1 MSNSIAA
8 AKKRR
13 AGIQPTTP
21 QNTMNPSSLQ
31 DTNTVNNQK
40 LTLPQVISIIDNRL
54 INLETFMKETK
65 ENGFQTLQTIAE
77 ENIDVEINENE
88 SSEVIK
94 IPIAEY
100 VVEMDKKFELLVEE
114 ITTLK
119 DIVLK
124 LQSFTM
130 EVNKTLMEDRIQIL
144 SDYKH
149 IEIDDTVNTENIVL
163 NIHDVS
169 VSNNNNVIT
178 QDIQQ

>member
-21 QNTMNPSSLQ
+21 QQPTPIQSQSAETSSM
-31 DTNTVNNQK
+31 DSPK
-40 LTLPQVISIIDNRL
+40 LTLPQVIAVIDNRL
-54 INLETFMKETK
+54 INLEQFMKEIK
-65 ENGFQTLQTIAE
+65 ENSIQSEQLMNENT
-77 ENIDVEINENE
+77 ENIELND

-94 IPIAEY
+94 VPIAEY

-114 ITTLK
+114 ISELK

-144 SDYKH
+144 SDYKNIQIDNTTEQSENVLDLNAETFELSQTTMNNH
-149 IEIDDTVNTENIVL
+149 I
-163 NIHDVS
+163 
-169 VSNNNNVIT
+169 
-178 QDIQQ
+178 

>member
-21 QNTMNPSSLQ
+21 QQPNSFPPQSEASSM
-31 DTNTVNNQK
+31 DSPK
-40 LTLPQVISIIDNRL
+40 LTLPQVIAVIDNRL
-54 INLETFMKETK
+54 INLEQFMKEVK
-65 ENGFQTLQTIAE
+65 ENGVQLEQFASEDT
-77 ENIDVEINENE
+77 ENIEVND

-94 IPIAEY
+94 VPIAEY

-114 ITTLK
+114 ISELK

-144 SDYKH
+144 SDYKN
-149 IEIDDTVNTENIVL
+149 IRIDNTEQSESVDL
-163 NIHDVS
+163 NAETFEISQSMV
-169 VSNNNNVIT
+169 NNNI
-178 QDIQQ
+178 

>member
-13 AGIQPTTP
+13 AGIQPATP
-21 QNTMNPSSLQ
+21 QVPNSSQ
-31 DTNTVNNQK
+31 SQNVETNSINSPK
-40 LTLPQVISIIDNRL
+40 LTLPQVIAVIDNRL
-54 INLETFMKETK
+54 INLEQFMQEIK
-65 ENGFQTLQTIAE
+65 EN
-77 ENIDVEINENE
+77 NIQSDDNMNTVDSNNIELATSDSDEI
-88 SSEVIK
+88 IK
-94 IPIAEY
+94 VPIAEY

-144 SDYKH
+144 SDYKN
-149 IEIDDTVNTENIVL
+149 IEIDNTTQSENIYLNTETVDMSQNL
-163 NIHDVS
+163 GDN
-169 VSNNNNVIT
+169 
-178 QDIQQ
+178 

>member
-21 QNTMNPSSLQ
+21 QQNSIPPQSTEATSMESP
-31 DTNTVNNQK
+31 K
-40 LTLPQVISIIDNRL
+40 LTLPQVIAVIDNRL
-54 INLETFMKETK
+54 INLEQFMKEIK
-65 ENGFQTLQTIAE
+65 ENSIQPERL
-77 ENIDVEINENE
+77 INENTDNIE
-88 SSEVIK
+88 LNDSSEVIK
-94 IPIAEY
+94 VPIAEY

-114 ITTLK
+114 ISELK

-144 SDYKH
+144 SSEYKNNIQ
-149 IEIDDTVNTENIVL
+149 IEESENDVNLHTETFELSQNTM
-163 NIHDVS
+163 
-169 VSNNNNVIT
+169 NNNI
-178 QDIQQ
+178 

>member
-21 QNTMNPSSLQ
+21 QQPTPIQSQSAETSSMNSP
-31 DTNTVNNQK
+31 K
-40 LTLPQVISIIDNRL
+40 LTLPQVIAVIDNRL
-54 INLETFMKETK
+54 INLEQFMKEIK
-65 ENGFQTLQTIAE
+65 ENGEQLQQLQQFASE
-77 ENIDVEINENE
+77 DSENIEVND

-94 IPIAEY
+94 VPIAEY

-114 ITTLK
+114 ISELK

-144 SDYKH
+144 SDYKN
-149 IEIDDTVNTENIVL
+149 IQIDNTEQSESVDL
-163 NIHDVS
+163 NAETFEISQSMV
-169 VSNNNNVIT
+169 NNNI
-178 QDIQQ
+178 

>member
-21 QNTMNPSSLQ
+21 QQQPTQIQSQSAETSSMNSP
-31 DTNTVNNQK
+31 K
-40 LTLPQVISIIDNRL
+40 LTLPQVIAVIDNRL
-54 INLETFMKETK
+54 INLEQFMKEIK
-65 ENGFQTLQTIAE
+65 ENGEQLEQFASEDT
-77 ENIDVEINENE
+77 ENIEVND

-94 IPIAEY
+94 VPIAEY

-114 ITTLK
+114 ISELK

-144 SDYKH
+144 SDYKN
-149 IEIDDTVNTENIVL
+149 IQIDNTEQSESVDL
-163 NIHDVS
+163 NAETFEVS
-169 VSNNNNVIT
+169 QSMVNNNI
-178 QDIQQ
+178 

>member
-21 QNTMNPSSLQ
+21 QPSTPIQSQSTEASSMNSP
-31 DTNTVNNQK
+31 K
-40 LTLPQVISIIDNRL
+40 LTLPQVIAVIDNRL
-54 INLETFMKETK
+54 INLEEFMKEIK
-65 ENGFQTLQTIAE
+65 ENGEQLQQFASEDT
-77 ENIDVEINENE
+77 ENIEVND
-88 SSEVIK
+88 SSEIIK
-94 IPIAEY
+94 VPIAEY

-114 ITTLK
+114 ISELK

-144 SDYKH
+144 SDYKN
-149 IEIDDTVNTENIVL
+149 IQIDNTEQSANVDL
-163 NIHDVS
+163 NAETFELS
-169 VSNNNNVIT
+169 ESMLK
-178 QDIQQ
+178 

>member
-21 QNTMNPSSLQ
+21 QQPTSIQSQSAETSSM
-31 DTNTVNNQK
+31 DSPK
-40 LTLPQVISIIDNRL
+40 LTLPQVIAVIDNRL
-54 INLETFMKETK
+54 INLEQFMQVIK
-65 ENGFQTLQTIAE
+65 ENGIQSEQLTKE
-77 ENIDVEINENE
+77 DNENIEIND
-88 SSEVIK
+88 STEVIK
-94 IPIAEY
+94 VPIAEY

-114 ITTLK
+114 ISELK

-144 SDYKH
+144 SDYKN
-149 IEIDDTVNTENIVL
+149 IQIDNTEQSENVDLSAETFEISQSMV
-163 NIHDVS
+163 
-169 VSNNNNVIT
+169 NNNI
-178 QDIQQ
+178 

>member
-21 QNTMNPSSLQ
+21 QPSNPIQSQSAEASSMNSP
-31 DTNTVNNQK
+31 K
-40 LTLPQVISIIDNRL
+40 LTLPQVIAVIDNRL
-54 INLETFMKETK
+54 INLEQFMKEIK
-65 ENGFQTLQTIAE
+65 ENSIQSEQLITENT
-77 ENIDVEINENE
+77 ENIELNDSN
-88 SSEVIK
+88 EVIK
-94 IPIAEY
+94 VPIAEY

-114 ITTLK
+114 ISELK

-144 SDYKH
+144 SDYKN
-149 IEIDDTVNTENIVL
+149 IQIDNTEESANVDL
-163 NIHDVS
+163 NAETFELS
-169 VSNNNNVIT
+169 QSMLK
-178 QDIQQ
+178 

>member
-21 QNTMNPSSLQ
+21 QQPNQIQSQSAETSSM
-31 DTNTVNNQK
+31 DSPK
-40 LTLPQVISIIDNRL
+40 LTLPQVIAVIDNRL
-54 INLETFMKETK
+54 INLEQFMQVIK
-65 ENGFQTLQTIAE
+65 ENGIQSEQLTKE
-77 ENIDVEINENE
+77 DNENIEIND
-88 SSEVIK
+88 STEVIK
-94 IPIAEY
+94 VPIAEY

-114 ITTLK
+114 ISELK

-144 SDYKH
+144 SDYKN
-149 IEIDDTVNTENIVL
+149 IQIDNTEQSENVDLSAETFEISQSMV
-163 NIHDVS
+163 
-169 VSNNNNVIT
+169 NNNI
-178 QDIQQ
+178 

>member
-21 QNTMNPSSLQ
+21 QSNSVSPQSAESSM
-31 DTNTVNNQK
+31 DSPK
-40 LTLPQVISIIDNRL
+40 LTLPQVIAVIDNRL
-54 INLETFMKETK
+54 INLEQFMKDVR
-65 ENGFQTLQTIAE
+65 ENGIQLATE
-77 ENIDVEINENE
+77 EEANDNIEVNE
-88 SSEVIK
+88 SNDVIK
-94 IPIAEY
+94 VPIAEY

-114 ITTLK
+114 ISELK

-144 SDYKH
+144 SSEYKNN
-149 IEIDDTVNTENIVL
+149 IQIDTENSENVNL
-163 NIHDVS
+163 NTDTFEISQGV
-169 VSNNNNVIT
+169 
-178 QDIQQ
+178 

>member
-21 QNTMNPSSLQ
+21 QQQPTQIQSQSAETSSMNSP
-31 DTNTVNNQK
+31 K
-40 LTLPQVISIIDNRL
+40 LTLPQVIAVIDNRL
-54 INLETFMKETK
+54 INLEQFMKEIK
-65 ENGFQTLQTIAE
+65 ENGEQFESEDT
-77 ENIDVEINENE
+77 ENIEVND

-94 IPIAEY
+94 VPIAEY

-114 ITTLK
+114 ISELK

-144 SDYKH
+144 SDYKN
-149 IEIDDTVNTENIVL
+149 IQIDNTEQSESVDL
-163 NIHDVS
+163 NAETFEISQSMV
-169 VSNNNNVIT
+169 NNNI
-178 QDIQQ
+178 

>member
-21 QNTMNPSSLQ
+21 QQNSIPPQSTEGTSMDGP
-31 DTNTVNNQK
+31 K
-40 LTLPQVISIIDNRL
+40 LTLPQVIAVIDNRL
-54 INLETFMKETK
+54 INLEQFMKEIK
-65 ENGFQTLQTIAE
+65 ENSIQPEQFASEDT
-77 ENIDVEINENE
+77 ENIELNDSTEI
-88 SSEVIK
+88 IK
-94 IPIAEY
+94 VPIAEY

-114 ITTLK
+114 ISELK

-144 SDYKH
+144 SDYKN
-149 IEIDDTVNTENIVL
+149 IQIDNTDESENVDLNTETFEISQSVPNNI
-163 NIHDVS
+163 
-169 VSNNNNVIT
+169 
-178 QDIQQ
+178 

>member
-21 QNTMNPSSLQ
+21 QQNSIPPQSTEAASMDGP
-31 DTNTVNNQK
+31 K
-40 LTLPQVISIIDNRL
+40 LTLPQVIAVIDNRL
-54 INLETFMKETK
+54 INLEQFMKEIK
-65 ENGFQTLQTIAE
+65 ENSIQPEQFASEDT
-77 ENIDVEINENE
+77 ENIELNE

-94 IPIAEY
+94 VPIAEY

-114 ITTLK
+114 ISELK

-144 SDYKH
+144 SDYKNIQ
-149 IEIDDTVNTENIVL
+149 IEESENDVNLNTETFEL
-163 NIHDVS
+163 S
-169 VSNNNNVIT
+169 QTTMNNNI
-178 QDIQQ
+178 

>member
-13 AGIQPTTP
+13 AGIQPTTLQQP
-21 QNTMNPSSLQ
+21 PSIQSQ
-31 DTNTVNNQK
+31 STEAGSMESPK
-40 LTLPQVISIIDNRL
+40 LTLPQVIAVIDNRL
-54 INLETFMKETK
+54 INLEQFMKEIK
-65 ENGFQTLQTIAE
+65 ENSIQSEQLITENT
-77 ENIDVEINENE
+77 ENIELND

-94 IPIAEY
+94 VPIAEY

-114 ITTLK
+114 ISELK

-144 SDYKH
+144 SDYKNIQIDNTTEQSENVLDLNAETFEFSQTTMNNH
-149 IEIDDTVNTENIVL
+149 I
-163 NIHDVS
+163 
-169 VSNNNNVIT
+169 
-178 QDIQQ
+178 

>member
-21 QNTMNPSSLQ
+21 QQPNSISSQ
-31 DTNTVNNQK
+31 STEATSMDSPK
-40 LTLPQVISIIDNRL
+40 LTLPQVIAVIDNRL
-54 INLETFMKETK
+54 INLEQFMKEVK
-65 ENGFQTLQTIAE
+65 ENGIQSEQLID
-77 ENIDVEINENE
+77 ENTDNIELNDS

-94 IPIAEY
+94 VPIAEY

-114 ITTLK
+114 ISELK

-144 SDYKH
+144 SSDYKNNIQ
-149 IEIDDTVNTENIVL
+149 IEESENIVNL
-163 NIHDVS
+163 NTETFELSQSIV
-169 VSNNNNVIT
+169 N
-178 QDIQQ
+178 

>member
-21 QNTMNPSSLQ
+21 QLPMSTQSSEASSM
-31 DTNTVNNQK
+31 DSPK
-40 LTLPQVISIIDNRL
+40 LTLPQVIAVIDNRL
-54 INLETFMKETK
+54 INLEQFMKDVK
-65 ENGFQTLQTIAE
+65 ENNVQI
-77 ENIDVEINENE
+77 
-88 SSEVIK
+88 SSEETNDNNIEVNDSNDVIK
-94 IPIAEY
+94 VPIAEY

-114 ITTLK
+114 ISELK

-144 SDYKH
+144 SSEYKNN
-149 IEIDDTVNTENIVL
+149 IQIDTENSENVNLNTETFELSQGV
-163 NIHDVS
+163 
-169 VSNNNNVIT
+169 
-178 QDIQQ
+178 

>member
-21 QNTMNPSSLQ
+21 QSNSVPPQSAESSM
-31 DTNTVNNQK
+31 DSPK
-40 LTLPQVISIIDNRL
+40 LTLPQVIAVIDNRL
-54 INLETFMKETK
+54 INLEQFMKDVR
-65 ENGFQTLQTIAE
+65 ENGIQLASE
-77 ENIDVEINENE
+77 EEANDNIEVNE
-88 SSEVIK
+88 SNDVIK
-94 IPIAEY
+94 VPIAEY

-114 ITTLK
+114 ISELK

-144 SDYKH
+144 SSEYKDN
-149 IEIDDTVNTENIVL
+149 IQIDTESSENVNLNIDTVEISQGV
-163 NIHDVS
+163 
-169 VSNNNNVIT
+169 
-178 QDIQQ
+178 

>member
-13 AGIQPTTP
+13 AGIQPTPP
-21 QNTMNPSSLQ
+21 QNTMTQ
-31 DTNTVNNQK
+31 QMQETNTVNNQK

-54 INLETFMKETK
+54 INLETFMTEIKS
-65 ENGFQTLQTIAE
+65 NGVQKLQTISE
-77 ENIDVEINENE
+77 ENNDIEINDNG

-100 VVEMDKKFELLVEE
+100 VIEMDKKFELLVEE
-114 ITTLK
+114 ITMLK

-124 LQSFTM
+124 VQSFTM
-130 EVNKTLMEDRIQIL
+130 EVNKTLMEDRIHIL

-149 IEIDDTVNTENIVL
+149 IEIDNTVNTENIVL
-163 NIHDVS
+163 NDVS
-169 VSNNNNVIT
+169 LLNNDNVIT

>member
-21 QNTMNPSSLQ
+21 QQNSIPPQSTDASSMESP
-31 DTNTVNNQK
+31 K
-40 LTLPQVISIIDNRL
+40 LTLPQVIAVIDNRL
-54 INLETFMKETK
+54 INLEQFMKEIK
-65 ENGFQTLQTIAE
+65 ENSIQPEQFASEDT
-77 ENIDVEINENE
+77 ENIELNE

-94 IPIAEY
+94 VPIAEY

-114 ITTLK
+114 ISELK

-144 SDYKH
+144 SDYKNIQ
-149 IEIDDTVNTENIVL
+149 IEESENDVNLNTETFEL
-163 NIHDVS
+163 S
-169 VSNNNNVIT
+169 QTTMNNNI
-178 QDIQQ
+178 

>member
-21 QNTMNPSSLQ
+21 QQPNSFPPQSEASSM
-31 DTNTVNNQK
+31 DSPK
-40 LTLPQVISIIDNRL
+40 LTLPQVIAVIDNRL
-54 INLETFMKETK
+54 INLEQFMKEVK
-65 ENGFQTLQTIAE
+65 ENGVQLEQFASE
-77 ENIDVEINENE
+77 DSENIEVND
-88 SSEVIK
+88 STEVIK
-94 IPIAEY
+94 VPIAEY

-114 ITTLK
+114 ISELK

-144 SDYKH
+144 SDYKN
-149 IEIDDTVNTENIVL
+149 IQIDNTEQSESVDL
-163 NIHDVS
+163 NAETFEISQSMV
-169 VSNNNNVIT
+169 NNNI
-178 QDIQQ
+178 

>member
-21 QNTMNPSSLQ
+21 QQSTQIQSQSQSAETSSMNSP
-31 DTNTVNNQK
+31 K
-40 LTLPQVISIIDNRL
+40 LTLPQVIAVIDNRL
-54 INLETFMKETK
+54 INLEQFMQEIK
-65 ENGFQTLQTIAE
+65 ENGIQSEQLTTE
-77 ENIDVEINENE
+77 DNDNIEIND
-88 SSEVIK
+88 STEVIK
-94 IPIAEY
+94 VPIAEY

-114 ITTLK
+114 ISELK

-144 SDYKH
+144 SDYKN
-149 IEIDDTVNTENIVL
+149 IQIDNTEQSENVDL
-163 NIHDVS
+163 NTDTFELSQGV
-169 VSNNNNVIT
+169 
-178 QDIQQ
+178 

>member
-13 AGIQPTTP
+13 AGIQPSTP
-21 QNTMNPSSLQ
+21 QVPNSFQSQNVE
-31 DTNTVNNQK
+31 TNSINSPK
-40 LTLPQVISIIDNRL
+40 LTLPQVITVIDNRL
-54 INLETFMKETK
+54 INLEQFMREFK
-65 ENGFQTLQTIAE
+65 EN
-77 ENIDVEINENE
+77 NIQSEDNIVDSNNIELTTGDSDEI
-88 SSEVIK
+88 IK
-94 IPIAEY
+94 VPIAEY

-144 SDYKH
+144 SDYKN
-149 IEIDDTVNTENIVL
+149 IEIDNTTQSENIYLNTETVEISQTL
-163 NIHDVS
+163 GDK
-169 VSNNNNVIT
+169 
-178 QDIQQ
+178 